1 MNRRPTPKQIDPR
14 ERIPDGFYGD
24 STDDSLSSIGNRL
37 RLAWKKS
44 GLTQQEFADRIGIE
58 KSTFNNY
65 IIGKRVPKTT
75 TILRLNTIFH
85 VRSGWMLTGKGSM
98 YEGGVKG
105 DDRFFFVP
113 LMESRVTAGP
123 EGELL
128 CEEISDEYPF
138 QQWWIQKLVG
148 KDPQRQKALCLVRV
162 RGDSMIP
169 TINPNE
175 TILVDTSEGE
185 RSQIRPGKI
194 YLVRQPDGGVSVKR
208 LVLNE
213 KPGRP
218 ALISMSDNPSFQPFE
233 IELERDK
240 GVTYYVLGRVRW
252 VGKEID

>member
-1 MNRRPTPKQIDPR
+1 MDRPPASKPLDSQGSTV
-14 ERIPDGFYGD
+14 DGLPSE
-24 STDDSLSSIGNRL
+24 STDKDLISIGNRL
-37 RLAWKKS
+37 RMVWKKS
-44 GLTQQEFADRIGIE
+44 GLTQQEFSDRIGIE

-75 TILRLNTIFH
+75 TILHLSTVFH
-85 VRSGWMLTGKGSM
+85 VRPGWMLTGHGSM
-98 YEGGVKG
+98 YQDEPKT

-175 TILVDTSEGE
+175 TILVDTSETE

-233 IELERDK
+233 IELETDK